1 MSSFCTT
8 ERSHKEDR
16 RDGDPIM
23 TEPYPQYSDLNA
35 GGISLKG
42 SLIDFPPWGTA
53 KQTDV

>member
-16 RDGDPIM
+16 RDGDPVM